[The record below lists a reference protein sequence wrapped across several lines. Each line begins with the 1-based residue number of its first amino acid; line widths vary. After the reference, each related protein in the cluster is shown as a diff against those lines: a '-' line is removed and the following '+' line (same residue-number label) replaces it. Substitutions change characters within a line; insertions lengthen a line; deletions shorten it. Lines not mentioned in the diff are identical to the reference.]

1 MSKLYCEIPV
11 SARRTIPTARA
22 HTVGSVRVKNWTH
35 SVQATIIDRG
45 GGESDSV
52 VVILKDLNTGR
63 EYPLVAGTIFAILA
77 NHPH

>member
-11 SARRTIPTARA
+11 SARRTVPTARA

-45 GGESDSV
+45 GGEADHI
-52 VVILKDLNTGR
+52 VVILRDLNTGR
-63 EYPLVAGTIFAILA
+63 EIPLVAGSIFAILA